1 LSSRLLLVLLVAIL
15 IRLSPTIATGQP
27 FSTDIW
33 PLTRLCRTLLSN
45 PDYRVWDHAVLGGYH
60 NRWPAVLL
68 EGALYARVTGLSAE
82 AFFRYVGVVA
92 TAAIPILTLYSLAK
106 RLWGTS
112 SATLSSLALASVP
125 SLAIFTSATLKE
137 VYAYPLALTLLLL
150 LTRCPTSWG
159 LAAVALLSIA
169 LSTSHPL
176 TPLILIASV
185 ASYTYVTYVKL
196 AQGSRTPLSSVR
208 PLLKPLAVL
217 SLTYALY
224 TALYSAGGLP
234 YRLDLEDYVNLALI
248 ATAVYGWYTLVGGS
262 IAKSVPLIA
271 LAVGATSISIGY
283 RTLGEPWLY
292 VYVAPLALS
301 LVLALRLSPLESR
314 LVTSVLLP
322 VSVGALYVVT
332 ALPTLTTV
340 VHRILNYL
348 SFAVAVVVGFLAT
361 RRWALRACAVVAVAT
376 SLVSCVAV
384 VLSTIAGANPI
395 TYYWA
400 YSEGEVTGVLEH
412 VASLTTGG
420 ICGDAKVAY
429 LASYVVAVDTACG
442 LKLLKGFDTGR
453 PTVVYRDN
461 LKLGYV
467 LSPLDTYRGVD
478 LGELLRGRSLL
489 YANGDVYLVR

>member
-1 LSSRLLLVLLVAIL
+1 MSSRLLLVLLVAIL
-15 IRLSPTIATGQP
+15 IRLSPTAITDQP
-27 FSTDIW
+27 FSTDVW
-33 PLTRLCRTLLSN
+33 PLTRLCGTLLSN
-45 PDYRVWDHAVLGGYH
+45 PDYRVWDHLVLGGYH

-68 EGALYARVTGLSAE
+68 EGTFYARVTGLSAE

-92 TAAIPILTLYSLAK
+92 TATVSILALYSLAK

-137 VYAYPLALTLLLL
+137 VYAYPLALTILHL
-150 LTRCPTSWG
+150 LTRRPTSWG
-159 LAAVALLSIA
+159 LTAVALLSLA

-196 AQGSRTPLSSVR
+196 VQGSQTSLSSVR

-234 YRLDLEDYVNLALI
+234 YRLDLGDYVNLVLI

-262 IAKSVPLIA
+262 IAKSAPLIA
-271 LAVGATSISIGY
+271 LAVGAISISAGY

-301 LVLALRLSPLESR
+301 LPIALRLNPLESS

-332 ALPTLTTV
+332 ALPTLTTIV
-340 VHRILNYL
+340 YRILNYL
-348 SFAVAVVVGFLAT
+348 SFTVALVVGFLAT
-361 RRWALRACAVVAVAT
+361 RRSALRAYAVVAI
-376 SLVSCVAV
+376 SLVSCVVA
-384 VLSTIAGANPI
+384 VLSTIAGANPL
-395 TYYWA
+395 TYYWT
-400 YSEGEVTGVLEH
+400 YSEREVTGILEH
-412 VASLTTGG
+412 VARLATGG

-429 LASYVVAVDTACG
+429 LASYVIDVDTVCG

-453 PTVVYRDN
+453 PTVLYWGN
-461 LKLGYV
+461 LRLGYV